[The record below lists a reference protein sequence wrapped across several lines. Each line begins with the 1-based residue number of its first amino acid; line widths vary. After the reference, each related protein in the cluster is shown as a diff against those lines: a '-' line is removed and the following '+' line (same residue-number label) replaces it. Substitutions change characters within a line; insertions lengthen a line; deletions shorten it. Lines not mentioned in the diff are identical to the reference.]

1 MENIEEDIIEDA
13 LAMRSKAPIE
23 SIKRAN
29 LRCSDLVQV
38 ANAAIDQL
46 LDFVPLKQFYPLRL
60 EPESIGRIDLEC
72 LSASELLSGPA
83 LFHGLRCQLHKTEP
97 SRTLR

>member
-1 MENIEEDIIEDA
+1 MLD
-13 LAMRSKAPIE
+13 LA
-23 SIKRAN
+23 
-29 LRCSDLVQV
+29 QV

-72 LSASELLSGPA
+72 LSSLPVPIWSEV
-83 LFHGLRCQLHKTEP
+83 LFDGWRCQIHKIGAEQNSSTNP
-97 SRTLR
+97 GKA